1 MATKGDG
8 KGKKGEKRSA
18 KKLDDALIN
27 LGQEETSPQEE
38 SEHTEMQEMPVE
50 STQPKAPS
58 PEPVYDEPVLSELIV
73 EGYTGDKERGVYHG
87 DGEAIFSGGHEYK
100 GQFAEGFM
108 HGRGKYKWM
117 DGVTYEGEFM
127 RNQVTGKG
135 IYQWPDGS
143 SYEGDVVCGKRH
155 GVGMF
160 KCRNSSMSYN
170 GDWAMGK
177 RHGKGRMDYD
187 SEGKSYYEG
196 DWVNNV
202 RHGWGTRQYPSGNV
216 YQGMWFNNV
225 RHGEGTMKWIDRDQI
240 YTGQWENGIQHGVGQ
255 HIWLL
260 RRVHGSQYPLRNMY
274 DGDFVNGLRHGFGTF
289 YYANGAKYGGGWKN
303 NMKHGKGKFTFK
315 NGRIYEGMFER
326 DHIVEYPEFTM
337 DGTSSPDLSNIRTR
351 TPLPMDNVSVHSNE
365 SRNTVSPSFQLD
377 LDYLLNEFVEADR
390 DDEASQVL
398 FVITR
403 HISSLRRIY
412 SYYSSLGHE
421 ESPDNTFV
429 MNKMQFWRFLK
440 DTRLHH
446 KEKTLTDMDRM
457 LIHKKTPEEVHS
469 PHERILQRQFIN
481 NLIVLAFHLY
491 RKEHPGT
498 TPKLAWCMS
507 RLISDHILRYACNV
521 KGHFYYEQR
530 RAGNALVYLDQ
541 TYEIFTSICTHRSQ
555 PPNDAAFKMR
565 EFLYM
570 IKDLKLINNDLTAK
584 DVIEVMAKDDPNV
597 SDGEGSYNLELEMCF
612 LEFFEALIGCAE
624 RYVTEA
630 VVKDPNTPRPSTSV
644 TKDESLYSIP
654 GSPSRLT
661 SHGGLDEQ
669 SVVQG
674 TPRDAQSPETG
685 SPTRAVSSA
694 DGTTKTG
701 GEGTTSKHQLL
712 PSISNVTGAA
722 SDGGHGDAQ
731 SRHESAKDANTGDEK
746 HKSSSFV
753 STNTTE
759 EDKLVQSTV
768 SIEGHTL
775 GGQTEDD
782 LEGQTHDVEDELE
795 EELDEE
801 TRQFNFWTHQIH
813 IFFVRKFLP
822 AAENMIRLKNAVQKR
837 LQVEEAEKSKS
848 CLESRTELVE
858 PSQVTLEERTQA

>member
-87 DGEAIFSGGHEYK
+87 DGGVHEK
-100 GQFAEGFM
+100 
-108 HGRGKYKWM
+108 
-117 DGVTYEGEFM
+117 
-127 RNQVTGKG
+127 
-135 IYQWPDGS
+135 P
-143 SYEGDVVCGKRH
+143 
-155 GVGMF
+155 
-160 KCRNSSMSYN
+160 
-170 GDWAMGK
+170 GDWE
-177 RHGKGRMDYD
+177 RHLSVARWKGRMDYD

-351 TPLPMDNVSVHSNE
+351 TPLPM
-365 SRNTVSPSFQLD
+365 VSPSFQLD

-421 ESPDNTFV
+421 ESPDNT
-429 MNKMQFWRFLK
+429 
-440 DTRLHH
+440 
-446 KEKTLTDMDRM
+446 
-457 LIHKKTPEEVHS
+457 
-469 PHERILQRQFIN
+469 
-481 NLIVLAFHLY
+481 
-491 RKEHPGT
+491 GT

-507 RLISDHILRYACNV
+507 RLISDHILRYACN
-521 KGHFYYEQR
+521 
-530 RAGNALVYLDQ
+530 
-541 TYEIFTSICTHRSQ
+541 Q

-584 DVIEVMAKDDPNV
+584 DVI
-597 SDGEGSYNLELEMCF
+597 EMCF

-731 SRHESAKDANTGDEK
+731 SRHESAKD
-746 HKSSSFV
+746 
-753 STNTTE
+753 
-759 EDKLVQSTV
+759 
-768 SIEGHTL
+768 
-775 GGQTEDD
+775 
-782 LEGQTHDVEDELE
+782 VEDELE

-813 IFFVRKFLP
+813 IFFVRKLRKQRRASLAWNPELSWSNQANVNLDYTRRKIAIVF
-822 AAENMIRLKNAVQKR
+822 NVQMH
-837 LQVEEAEKSKS
+837 
-848 CLESRTELVE
+848 
-858 PSQVTLEERTQA
+858 